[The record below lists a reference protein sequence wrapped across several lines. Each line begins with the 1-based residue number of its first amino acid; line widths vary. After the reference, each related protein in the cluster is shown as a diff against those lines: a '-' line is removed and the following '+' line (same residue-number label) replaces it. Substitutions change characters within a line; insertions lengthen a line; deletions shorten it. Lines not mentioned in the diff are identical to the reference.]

1 MSEFVPESGTLDSF
15 DAAATALSNAGQ
27 ADAAE
32 REGTSY
38 VAPAPEGTGTQEG
51 TTAPTPEAGQPTE
64 TPDSF
69 TKTDLNSLLEGVT
82 DPAAR
87 QAIEAAYKSFQ
98 GDYTR
103 NMQQIA
109 PWRQFAEAGIDPAV
123 AAQSLEFVQ
132 ALETDPEF
140 VQAVHK
146 QLSQALESAGLTAQ
160 QASDEAAR
168 QIQSGEAFQDGADD
182 SLSREVA
189 ELRQW
194 KEEMEAAQVQQGL
207 MAEIQRS
214 EMAIRQANPHYT
226 DQDIEKVYELA
237 FAHGGDLSAAAQSYE
252 GLRQQFISAYV
263 DQKGAAN
270 AVTPSAAVPV
280 AAASSEEPPDM
291 TDWKTASAAA
301 REFVRNALGT

>member
-1 MSEFVPESGTLDSF
+1 MSEFVPESGIDSF
-15 DAAATALSNAGQ
+15 DAAATALSSAGQ
-27 ADAAE
+27 QDAAE

-38 VAPAPEGTGTQEG
+38 VAPAPEGAGTQEG
-51 TTAPTPEAGQPTE
+51 TTATPAPAAQPDGAT
-64 TPDSF
+64 DSF

-132 ALETDPEF
+132 ALETDPQF
-140 VQAVHK
+140 VQAVHA
-146 QLSQALESAGLTAQ
+146 QLSQALESAGLTPQ

-168 QIQSGEAFQDGADD
+168 QIQSGEAFQDGEDD

-189 ELRQW
+189 ELRAW
-194 KEEMEAAQVQQGL
+194 KEEMEQAQVQQTL

-226 DQDIEKVYELA
+226 DTDIEKVYELA
-237 FAHGGDLSAAAQSYE
+237 FAHGGDLAAAQASYE
-252 GLRQQFISAYV
+252 ALRQQFITGYV
-263 DQKGAAN
+263 EQKGAAN

-280 AAASSEEPPDM
+280 AAASSEEPPNM

-301 REFVRNALGT
+301 REFVRNALGS